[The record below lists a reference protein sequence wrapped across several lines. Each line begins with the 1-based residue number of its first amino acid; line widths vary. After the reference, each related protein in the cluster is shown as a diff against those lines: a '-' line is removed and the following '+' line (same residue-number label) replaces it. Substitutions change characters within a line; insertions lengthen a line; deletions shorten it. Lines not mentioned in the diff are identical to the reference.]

1 LDHLHQR
8 LEADCHYGTVSLST
22 AEWSG
27 LCKAIVGRE
36 FLDKPQISVTR
47 PNPELLSRLRQLHS
61 ATRRLATDAPSIFEQ
76 PEALRALE
84 QELMHVMVRC
94 LSEGAEVETATRVR
108 QHHAIVARFREFL
121 EANPDRP
128 IYLAEICRAIA
139 TSERTLR
146 ASCEEHLGMGP
157 N

>member
-1 LDHLHQR
+1 LDFTDPLECEAAVLGSDVKILPMEKGNFHAEITQIGMNKIWMQHFKLSLPHLSSSSVNVDRKYIGFLMDTSRSGSMHHCGMEVARNDIVVGGLDHLHQR

-61 ATRRLATDAPSIFEQ
+61 AT
-76 PEALRALE
+76 
-84 QELMHVMVRC
+84 
-94 LSEGAEVETATRVR
+94 
-108 QHHAIVARFREFL
+108 
-121 EANPDRP
+121 
-128 IYLAEICRAIA
+128 
-139 TSERTLR
+139 
-146 ASCEEHLGMGP
+146 
-157 N
+157 